1 MGFDDADDDV
11 FAALV
16 AANGFAE
23 HVVGFAYTGGV
34 AEEELEGAAG
44 FFRGDCFE
52 PLFGALECGHGWV
65 AGSHR
70 DKICECDDRLREV
83 QSAMQCRLV
92 LSLSL

>member
-1 MGFDDADDDV
+1 MGFDYADDDV

-16 AANGFAE
+16 TADCFAE
-23 HVVGFAYTGGV
+23 HVVGFAYTGCV

-44 FFRGDCFE
+44 FFGGNLLE
-52 PLFGALECGHGWV
+52 PLFGALECGQGWV
-65 AGSHR
+65 ARGHR

-83 QSAMQCRLV
+83 QSAMQYRLV

>member
-1 MGFDDADDDV
+1 MGFDHADDDV

-16 AANGFAE
+16 ATDGFAE
-23 HVVGFAYTGGV
+23 HVVGFAYAGCV
-34 AEEELEGAAG
+34 AEEEFEGAAC
-44 FFRGDCFE
+44 FFRGDSFE

-65 AGSHR
+65 ARSHR

-83 QSAMQCRLV
+83 QSAMQYRLV